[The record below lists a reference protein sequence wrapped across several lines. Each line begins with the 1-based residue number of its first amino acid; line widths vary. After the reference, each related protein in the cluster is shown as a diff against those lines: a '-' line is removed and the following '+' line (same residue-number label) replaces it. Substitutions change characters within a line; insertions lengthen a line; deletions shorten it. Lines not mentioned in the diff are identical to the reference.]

1 MERRTLR
8 VRPFATAIAAGLVL
22 ASVATAATSALT
34 VVHTATNVSLGKILV
49 SASGRTLYHYSSDRK
64 NVSKCTAACSA
75 SWPPLVVSTGAK
87 PVAGPG
93 VSASLLGTMKRSDG
107 KLQVTYAG
115 WPLYLYSGD
124 RKAGDVN
131 GQGEA
136 GRWHALSP
144 SGAVVKKAATA
155 GTAGSN
161 GSTGGTTS
169 SGSSSGSTSGST
181 GPSSGST
188 SGTGSNTG
196 GGGTG
201 GTGSNND
208 CTANPGGY
216 GCM

>member
-1 MERRTLR
+1 
-8 VRPFATAIAAGLVL
+8 VRPFATAVAAGLVL
-22 ASVATAATSALT
+22 ASVATGATSALT

-64 NVSKCTAACSA
+64 NASRCTAACSA
-75 SWPPLVVSTGAK
+75 SWPPLVVSAGAK

-93 VSASLLGTMKRSDG
+93 VSASLLGTVQRPDG
-107 KLQVTYAG
+107 KVQVTYAG

-144 SGAVVKKAATA
+144 TGAVVTRAAT
-155 GTAGSN
+155 GGS
-161 GSTGGTTS
+161 SSGTTS

-181 GPSSGST
+181 GSSSGS
-188 SGTGSNTG
+188 GSNTG

-201 GTGSNND
+201 GTGSNTD